1 MADKKAETAV
11 YTVEIPLDTIIGL
24 GIAERKNA
32 IEQAFNAMKEK
43 AVIDLAKK
51 LH

>member
-1 MADKKAETAV
+1 MAAKKNTVE
-11 YTVEIPLDTIIGL
+11 YTVTFDLDDIAGL
-24 GIAERKNA
+24 SVAERKNA